1 MVLFAFVLI
10 RIIMFIIIVTVTI
23 NNRMLKAGVVTVD
36 LLVWEWCCPLS
47 GGAEVMNHQ
56 MYSSQHHSE

>member
-36 LLVWEWCCPLS
+36 LVVLK
-47 GGAEVMNHQ
+47 
-56 MYSSQHHSE
+56 